1 MKDFAITIQDL
12 LKQPGV
18 EYGDVR
24 VVHIVEENIV
34 VKNGK
39 IEDIRRE
46 ENLGFGIRIMIN
58 GAWGFASSSNLT
70 IVSADKAIKN
80 AVGAAKA
87 ASLTG
92 IKTEFHKE
100 EACIERYVAPFEK
113 DPFSISIEKKIKLLL
128 TLDELLKDKQVIN
141 RYSHLNFKRLHQVF
155 ASTEGSVIE
164 QEFIDSGGGI
174 SVITMK
180 NGEIQTRSFSNYGR
194 RGFEFI
200 EELDL
205 VQKAQQIKEQG
216 IQLLYAPLCPEGIMD
231 VIIDTD
237 QMALQIHESIGHALE
252 LDRVLGYE
260 ASYAGTSFA
269 TLDKLNSFKYGSEIL
284 NVYQDATYPGG
295 LGTFGFD
302 DEGVRAKKEVL
313 IQEGILR
320 GYLSSRDTAPRIGRK
335 SSGAARAQDWSRIP
349 IVRMTNINLEP
360 GESSLE
366 EMIQETKEGVFL
378 QTNKSWSIDD
388 KRLNFQ
394 FGTEIGWLIKN
405 GKIKSLCKN
414 PVYTGITP
422 QFWRS
427 LVKIGNRD
435 EFKMWGILNCGKGEP
450 GQIMRVGHGSPP
462 CKFKNI
468 KVFPGK

>member
-1 MKDFAITIQDL
+1 MKGFAVTIQNL

-18 EYGDVR
+18 DYGDVR

-34 VKNGK
+34 IKNGK

-46 ENLGFGIRIMIN
+46 ENLGFGIRVMIN

-80 AVGAAKA
+80 AVAAAKA

-100 EACIERYVAPFEK
+100 EAYIEKYVAPFEK
-113 DPFSISIEKKIKLLL
+113 DPFHIGVEEKIKLLL
-128 TLDELLKDKQVIN
+128 KLDELLKDKHVIK
-141 RYSHLNFKRLHQVF
+141 RHSHLNFKRLHQVF

-216 IQLLYAPLCPEGIMD
+216 IQLLYAPLCPEGTMD
-231 VIIDTD
+231 VILDTD

-269 TLDKLNSFKYGSEIL
+269 TLDKLDSFQYGSEIM
-284 NVYQDATYPGG
+284 NVYQDTTYPGG
-295 LGTFGFD
+295 LGTFAFD

-320 GYLSSRDTAPRIGRK
+320 GYLSSRDTAPHIGRK
-335 SSGAARAQDWSRIP
+335 SSGASRAQDWSRIP

-360 GESSLE
+360 GVSSLE
-366 EMIQETKEGVFL
+366 EMIQETKEGIFL

-405 GKIKSLCKN
+405 GKIKGLCKN

-427 LVKIGNRD
+427 LVKIGNRN

-450 GQIMRVGHGSPP
+450 GQTMRVGHGSPP

>member
-100 EACIERYVAPFEK
+100 EAYIERYVAPFEK

-216 IQLLYAPLCPEGIMD
+216 IQLLNAPLCPEGIMD

>member
-39 IEDIRRE
+39 IEDMRRE
-46 ENLGFGIRIMIN
+46 ENLGFGIRVMIN

-100 EACIERYVAPFEK
+100 EAYIERYVAPFEK

-216 IQLLYAPLCPEGIMD
+216 IQLLHAPLCPEGITD

-269 TLDKLNSFKYGSEIL
+269 TLDKLNSFQYGSEIL

-302 DEGVRAKKEVL
+302 DEGVKAKKEVL

-366 EMIQETKEGVFL
+366 EMIQETKEGIFL

-427 LVKIGNRD
+427 LVKIGNKD
-435 EFKMWGILNCGKGEP
+435 EFEMWGILNCGKGEP

>member
-24 VVHIVEENIV
+24 VVHVVEENIA

-46 ENLGFGIRIMIN
+46 ENLGFGIRVMIN

-100 EACIERYVAPFEK
+100 EAYIERYVAPFEK

-216 IQLLYAPLCPEGIMD
+216 IQLLHAPLCPEGITD

-269 TLDKLNSFKYGSEIL
+269 TLDKLNSFQYGSEIL

-302 DEGVRAKKEVL
+302 DEGVKAKKEVL

-366 EMIQETKEGVFL
+366 EMIQETKEGIFL

>member
-1 MKDFAITIQDL
+1 MKDFAITILDL

-24 VVHIVEENIV
+24 VVHVVEENIA

-46 ENLGFGIRIMIN
+46 ENLGFGIRVMIN

-80 AVGAAKA
+80 AVGEAKA

-100 EACIERYVAPFEK
+100 EAYIERYVAPFEK

-216 IQLLYAPLCPEGIMD
+216 IQLLHAPLCPEGITD

-269 TLDKLNSFKYGSEIL
+269 TLDKLNSFQYGSEIL

-302 DEGVRAKKEVL
+302 DEGVKAKKEVL

-366 EMIQETKEGVFL
+366 EMIQETKEGIFL

-435 EFKMWGILNCGKGEP
+435 EFKMWGVLNCGKGEP

>member
-24 VVHIVEENIV
+24 VVHVVEENIA

-46 ENLGFGIRIMIN
+46 ENLGFGIRVMIN

-100 EACIERYVAPFEK
+100 EAYIERYVAPFEK

-216 IQLLYAPLCPEGIMD
+216 IQLLHAPLCPEGITD

-269 TLDKLNSFKYGSEIL
+269 TLDKLNSFQYGSEIL

-302 DEGVRAKKEVL
+302 DEGVKAKKEVL

-366 EMIQETKEGVFL
+366 EMIQETKEGIFL

-435 EFKMWGILNCGKGEP
+435 EFKMWGVLNCGKGEP

>member
-1 MKDFAITIQDL
+1 MKDFAITILDL

-46 ENLGFGIRIMIN
+46 ENLGFGIRVMIN

-92 IKTEFHKE
+92 IKTEFHKQ
-100 EACIERYVAPFEK
+100 EAYIERYVAPFEK
-113 DPFSISIEKKIKLLL
+113 DPFSISIEEKIKLLL
-128 TLDELLKDKQVIN
+128 TLDELLKDKHVIN

-194 RGFEFI
+194 KGFEFI

-216 IQLLYAPLCPEGIMD
+216 IQLLNAPLCPEGIMD

-269 TLDKLNSFKYGSEIL
+269 TLDKLNSFQYGSEIL

-366 EMIQETKEGVFL
+366 EMIQETKEGIFL

-468 KVFPGK
+468 NVFPGK

>member
-24 VVHIVEENIV
+24 VVHVVEENIA

-46 ENLGFGIRIMIN
+46 ENLGFGIRVMIN

-100 EACIERYVAPFEK
+100 EAYIERYVAPFEK

-216 IQLLYAPLCPEGIMD
+216 IQLLHAPLCPEGITD

-269 TLDKLNSFKYGSEIL
+269 TLDKLNSFQYGSEIL

-302 DEGVRAKKEVL
+302 DEGVKAKKEVL

-366 EMIQETKEGVFL
+366 EMIQE
-378 QTNKSWSIDD
+378 
-388 KRLNFQ
+388 
-394 FGTEIGWLIKN
+394 
-405 GKIKSLCKN
+405 
-414 PVYTGITP
+414 
-422 QFWRS
+422 
-427 LVKIGNRD
+427 
-435 EFKMWGILNCGKGEP
+435 
-450 GQIMRVGHGSPP
+450 
-462 CKFKNI
+462 
-468 KVFPGK
+468 

>member
-12 LKQPGV
+12 LKQTDID
-18 EYGDVR
+18 YGDVR
-24 VVHIVEENIV
+24 VIHIVEENIV

-46 ENLGFGIRIMIN
+46 ENLGFGIRVMIN
-58 GAWGFASSSNLT
+58 DAWGFASSSNLT

-80 AVGAAKA
+80 AVSAAKA

-100 EACIERYVAPFEK
+100 EAYIERFVTPFEK
-113 DPFSISIEKKIKLLL
+113 DPFSISIEDKIKLLL
-128 TLDELLKDKQVIN
+128 TLDDLMKDKYVIN
-141 RYSHLNFKRLHQVF
+141 RYSHLNFKRFYQVF

-164 QEFIDSGGGI
+164 QEFIDSGGGV

-194 RGFEFI
+194 KGFEFV
-200 EELDL
+200 EELNL
-205 VQKAQQIKEQG
+205 VQKAQLVKEQG

-231 VIIDTD
+231 VIIDSD

-269 TLDKLNSFKYGSEIL
+269 TLDKLNTFQYGSEIL
-284 NVYQDATYPGG
+284 NVYQDATYPEG

-302 DEGVRAKKEVL
+302 DEGVKAKREAL
-313 IQEGILR
+313 IKEGILR

-366 EMIQETKEGVFL
+366 EMIEETKKGIFL

-405 GKIKSLCKN
+405 GKIKGLCKN

-422 QFWRS
+422 EFWRS

-435 EFKMWGILNCGKGEP
+435 EFKMWGVLNCGKGEP
-450 GQIMRVGHGSPP
+450 GQVMRVGHGSPP
-462 CKFKNI
+462 CKFKKV